1 MYSPMEEMGGGVV
14 SLNRGTALTMDCQI
28 YGVANCRNI
37 TFDLVSDRG
46 ANLLG
51 AGDGGLIKCSGVTFL
66 SAHFGKED
74 GFVGDD
80 EIAVNFENDCLAGV
94 FFESEEFGD
103 NIGRNL
109 SRTDY
114 GLLL

>member
-1 MYSPMEEMGGGVV
+1 M
-14 SLNRGTALTMDCQI
+14 
-28 YGVANCRNI
+28 
-37 TFDLVSDRG
+37 SDRG

>member
-1 MYSPMEEMGGGVV
+1 MV
-14 SLNRGTALTMDCQI
+14 
-28 YGVANCRNI
+28 
-37 TFDLVSDRG
+37 
-46 ANLLG
+46 
-51 AGDGGLIKCSGVTFL
+51 GLIKRSGVTFL

-80 EIAVNFENDCLAGV
+80 EIAVNFQNDCLAGV

-114 GLLL
+114 GLSSAKLGRDSRAFSMSTSTAFSSSSSPRSRQSSAVRSRGKPKVS